1 MPEKILGQLG
11 NRVQHALRAFTP
23 RDQKAVQS
31 AAQTMRAN
39 PKFDAAAVITELGV
53 GEALVSFL
61 DEKGR
66 PNVVERSLMF
76 PPASRLGPLTA
87 EERKATITA
96 SPFHAIYD
104 QTVNR
109 ESAYEK
115 LRGKPAAARPA
126 PGAIPAPPAG
136 SGGPDVNDWG
146 NHAGQQAQQRP
157 APQPRQS
164 TQAPQESGGGILDSI
179 GDLLGGTTGPR
190 GGHREGVIEAAAKS
204 AARGMASTVGRSVG
218 QQILRGVLGSI
229 LGGKR

>member
-1 MPEKILGQLG
+1 VPEKILGQLG

-66 PNVVERSLMF
+66 PNVVERSMIF

-87 EERKATITA
+87 EERKAVITA

-104 QTVNR
+104 QTVDR

-164 TQAPQESGGGILDSI
+164 AQAPQESGGGILDSI

-190 GGHREGVIEAAAKS
+190 GGHREGVLEAAAKS